1 MAKKK
6 FNWKTELK
14 TWTKPTRGIQF
25 TPFKAAYGLAK
36 KMVRHPYL
44 TIAGTLAL
52 KGAAKSGKYSKG
64 LKLGQG
70 KLAGKVWSRG
80 GKWFL

>member
-25 TPFKAAYGLAK
+25 TALAYLLRKKKGPRWGAGALAGRK
-36 KMVRHPYL
+36 LM
-44 TIAGTLAL
+44 
-52 KGAAKSGKYSKG
+52 SKG
-64 LKLGQG
+64 
-70 KLAGKVWSRG
+70 
-80 GKWFL
+80 KWLF

>member
-44 TIAGTLAL
+44 TIAASLAV
-52 KGAAKSGKYSKG
+52 KGARKPGKYAKE
-64 LKLGQG
+64 LKFGQG
-70 KLAGKVWSRG
+70 PLAGKKWASG

>member
-14 TWTKPTRGIQF
+14 SWTKPTRGIQF

-44 TIAGTLAL
+44 TIAATLAV
-52 KGAAKSGKYSKG
+52 KGHRKPGKYAKG
-64 LKLGQG
+64 LKFGQG
-70 KLAGKVWSRG
+70 PLAGKKWASG
-80 GKWFL
+80 GKWHL

>member
-44 TIAGTLAL
+44 TIAATLAV
-52 KGAAKSGKYSKG
+52 KGHRKPGKYAKG
-64 LKLGQG
+64 LKFGQG
-70 KLAGKVWSRG
+70 PLAGKKWASG
-80 GKWFL
+80 GKWHL